1 MILHAPPPATINISS
16 FSFFKVNEV
25 RKEMQKM
32 EEGGELWKIGRTKCE
47 DSVVL
52 MDREGNVT
60 VKGRVVSC

>member
-1 MILHAPPPATINISS
+1 
-16 FSFFKVNEV
+16 
-25 RKEMQKM
+25 M